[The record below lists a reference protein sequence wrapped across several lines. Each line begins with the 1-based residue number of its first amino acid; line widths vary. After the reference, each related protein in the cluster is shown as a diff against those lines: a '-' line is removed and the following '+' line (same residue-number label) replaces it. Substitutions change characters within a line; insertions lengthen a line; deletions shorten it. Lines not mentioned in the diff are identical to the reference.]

1 MRGCWENSR
10 QICKPAIQSRK
21 TCLHT
26 QTFLTNICL
35 FSDKKKKSSNNP
47 IHVILDH
54 QKATLKSITIELEKL
69 LLTVQFIISV
79 LPGITEILK
88 DKDYY
93 LDETMITR
101 EIKSRNPKP

>member
-1 MRGCWENSR
+1 MRGCWENST

-35 FSDKKKKSSNNP
+35 FSDKKKSSNNP

-69 LLTVQFIISV
+69 LLTVH
-79 LPGITEILK
+79 LLLL
-88 DKDYY
+88 YY
-93 LDETMITR
+93 
-101 EIKSRNPKP
+101 N

>member
-35 FSDKKKKSSNNP
+35 FSDKKKSSNNP

-69 LLTVQFIISV
+69 LLTVQYIISV
-79 LPGITEILK
+79 LLLK
-88 DKDYY
+88 Y
-93 LDETMITR
+93 
-101 EIKSRNPKP
+101 